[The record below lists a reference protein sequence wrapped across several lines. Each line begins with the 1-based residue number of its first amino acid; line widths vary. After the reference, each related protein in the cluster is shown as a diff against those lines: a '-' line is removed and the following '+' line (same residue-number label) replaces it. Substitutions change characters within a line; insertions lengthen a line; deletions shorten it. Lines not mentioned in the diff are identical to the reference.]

1 MAKALIKKRLQAIKL
16 RKKGKS
22 YSQIKKEV
30 KVSKSSLS
38 LWLRRYPLS
47 EIRLR
52 ELRDFNEQR
61 IERFRNT
68 MRAKRETRLK
78 EVYQKEQNYLLP
90 LTKKELYIAGLLL
103 YWGEGAK
110 TTPYVASLS
119 NTNPEVVKFF
129 LFWLS
134 SVMHV
139 PGNKIVVRL
148 HIYADMD
155 KRNETNFWSKQLGLP
170 LNQFKPPYVK
180 KTTLRGLTYK
190 GFGHGTC
197 NLIVYGR
204 EYIEKIM
211 MGIKVISDKY
221 TKKNSK

>member
-1 MAKALIKKRLQAIKL
+1 MTKALIQKRLQAIKL
-16 RKKGKS
+16 RKEGKS
-22 YSQIKKEV
+22 YSQIKKAV
-30 KVSKSSLS
+30 GVSKSSLS
-38 LWLRRYPLS
+38 LWLRQYPLS
-47 EIRLR
+47 EKRLR

-68 MRAKRETRLK
+68 MRAKRESRLEK
-78 EVYQKEQNYLLP
+78 VYQEEQNYLLP

-110 TTPYVASLS
+110 TTPYAASLS

-129 LFWLS
+129 LFWLI
-134 SVMHV
+134 SVLLV
-139 PGNKIVVRL
+139 PKKKIIIRL

-155 KRNETNFWSKQLGLP
+155 KKEEINFWSKQLGLP
-170 LNQFKPPYVK
+170 LSQFKPPYVK

-197 NLIVYGR
+197 NLIVHGR
-204 EYIEKIM
+204 QYIEKIL
-211 MGIKVISDKY
+211 MGINVISDEY
-221 TKKNSK
+221 TKKSI

>member
-1 MAKALIKKRLQAIKL
+1 MAKALIQKRLQAIKL
-16 RKKGKS
+16 RKEGKS
-22 YSQIKKEV
+22 YSQIKKAV
-30 KVSKSSLS
+30 GVSKSSLS
-38 LWLRRYPLS
+38 LWLRQYPLS
-47 EIRLR
+47 EKRLR

-68 MRAKRETRLK
+68 MRAKRESRLEK
-78 EVYQKEQNYLLP
+78 VYQKEQNYLLP

-110 TTPYVASLS
+110 TTPYAASLS

-129 LFWLS
+129 LFWLI
-134 SVMHV
+134 SVLLV
-139 PGNKIVVRL
+139 PKKKIIIRL

-155 KRNETNFWSKQLGLP
+155 KKEEINFWSKQLGLP
-170 LNQFKPPYVK
+170 LSQFKPPYVK

-197 NLIVYGR
+197 NLIVHGR
-204 EYIEKIM
+204 QYIEKIL
-211 MGIKVISDKY
+211 MGINVISDEY
-221 TKKNSK
+221 TKKSI

>member
-1 MAKALIKKRLQAIKL
+1 MAKALIQKRLQAIQL
-16 RKKGKS
+16 RKEGKS
-22 YSQIKKEV
+22 YSQINKEV

-38 LWLRRYPLS
+38 LWLKRYPLS
-47 EIRLR
+47 EVRLR

-68 MRAKRETRLK
+68 MQAKRETRLEK
-78 EVYQKEQNYLLP
+78 AYQEEQNYLLP

-134 SVMHV
+134 SVLHV
-139 PGNKIVVRL
+139 PENKIIVRL
-148 HIYADMD
+148 HLYVDMD
-155 KRNETNFWSKQLGLP
+155 KKNETNFWSIQLGLP

-221 TKKNSK
+221 TKKSAK

>member
-1 MAKALIKKRLQAIKL
+1 MAKALIQKRLQAIKL
-16 RKKGKS
+16 RKEGKS
-22 YSQIKKEV
+22 YSQIKKAV
-30 KVSKSSLS
+30 GVSKSSLS
-38 LWLRRYPLS
+38 LWLRQYPLS
-47 EIRLR
+47 EKRLR

-68 MRAKRETRLK
+68 MRAKRESRLEK
-78 EVYQKEQNYLLP
+78 VYQEEQNYLLP

-110 TTPYVASLS
+110 TTPYAASLS

-129 LFWLS
+129 LFWLI
-134 SVMHV
+134 SVLLV
-139 PGNKIVVRL
+139 PKKKIIIRL

-155 KRNETNFWSKQLGLP
+155 KKEEINFWSKQLGLP
-170 LNQFKPPYVK
+170 LSQFKPPYVK

-197 NLIVYGR
+197 NLIVHGR
-204 EYIEKIM
+204 QYIEKIL
-211 MGIKVISDKY
+211 MGINVISDEY
-221 TKKNSK
+221 TKKSI